1 MGSLG
6 VALAVVVLAA
16 GGCKKEQGAQ
26 QAGRQGGGGA
36 EKPLRL
42 GFFPNIT
49 HAQALVGNGS
59 GAFQQALPGLEPK
72 MFNAGPTA
80 MEALI
85 SGSLDASY
93 VGTGPAINTFL
104 KGGREL
110 RVIAAAVDA
119 GAVLVTKTAR
129 SPAELKGKTLA
140 SPQLGNTQDIA
151 LRHWLGQ
158 QGMKVG
164 QDVTVTPLSNPDI
177 LGLFSNGKIEGA
189 WVPEPWGARMVAEA
203 GGHILVDERDLWPER
218 RFHTTVLVT
227 TRQALEQR
235 REQLKKLLRVHVELT
250 RQWQQQPD
258 TFVPRVNQAFSKV
271 TGHPISEPVLKD
283 AFTRLEPALE
293 PVPARLQQ
301 AAEHARQLGFIPSSD
316 LQGMV
321 DDSLLREVLAEGAGP
336 SPTSPQGETAPP
348 QGK

>member
-1 MGSLG
+1 MRIGFL
-6 VALAVVVLAA
+6 VASLAA
-16 GGCKKEQGAQ
+16 LCLAATGCKKEQAAK
-26 QAGRQGGGGA
+26 QAGGGA
-36 EKPLRL
+36 EQQKPLRM

-49 HAQALVGNGS
+49 HGQALVGNAS
-59 GAFQQALPGLEPK
+59 GAFQQAVPGIELK
-72 MFNAGPTA
+72 MFNAGPAA
-80 MEALI
+80 MEALT

-104 KGGREL
+104 KAGREL
-110 RVIAAAVDA
+110 RIIAAAADG

-140 SPQLGNTQDIA
+140 SPQLGNTQDIT

-158 QGMKVG
+158 QGLKVG

-177 LGLFSNGKIEGA
+177 LGLFINGKIEGA
-189 WVPEPWGARMVAEA
+189 WVPEPWGARMVAEG

-227 TRQALEQR
+227 TRKALEER
-235 REQLKKLLRVHVELT
+235 REQLKKLVRAHVELT

-258 TFVPRVNQAFSKV
+258 AFVSRVNDAFAKV

-283 AFTRLEPALE
+283 AFTRLEPALD
-293 PVPARLQQ
+293 PMPAQLQT
-301 AAEHARQLGFIPSSD
+301 AAEHAQQLGFISNSD
-316 LQGMV
+316 LKGMV
-321 DDSLLREVLAEGAGP
+321 DDSLLREVLATPSAAPDAGP
-336 SPTSPQGETAPP
+336 
-348 QGK
+348 

>member
-1 MGSLG
+1 MRLG
-6 VALAVVVLAA
+6 FLVVGLTALCLAA
-16 GGCKKEQGAQ
+16 SGCKKEQPGEGSAK
-26 QAGRQGGGGA
+26 QGVK
-36 EKPLRL
+36 EQRPLRM

-49 HAQALVGNGS
+49 HGQALVGNAS
-59 GAFQQALPGLEPK
+59 GAFQQAVPGIQMK
-72 MFNAGPTA
+72 MFNAGPAA
-80 MEALI
+80 MEAL
-85 SGSLDASY
+85 SAGSLDVSY

-110 RVIAAAVDA
+110 RIIAAAADN

-129 SPAELKGKTLA
+129 TPAELKGKTLA
-140 SPQLGNTQDIA
+140 TPQLGNTQDIA

-177 LGLFSNGKIEGA
+177 LGLFMNGKIEGA
-189 WVPEPWGARMVAEA
+189 WVPEPWGARMIAEG

-227 TRQALEQR
+227 TRKTLEER
-235 REQLKKLLRVHVELT
+235 PEQLKQLLRAHVELT

-258 TFVPRVNQAFSKV
+258 VFVSRVNEAFGKV

-283 AFTRLEPALE
+283 AFSRLRPALE
-293 PVPARLQQ
+293 VEPGPLQQ
-301 AAEHARQLGFIPSSD
+301 AAEHARQLGFIPSAD
-316 LQGMV
+316 LSGLV
-321 DDSLLREVLAEGAGP
+321 DDSLLREVMGAQGEPARKDAGP
-336 SPTSPQGETAPP
+336 
-348 QGK
+348 

>member
-1 MGSLG
+1 MRMGSLG
-6 VALAVVVLAA
+6 VVLAAVVLAVA
-16 GGCKKEQGAQ
+16 GCKKEQ
-26 QAGRQGGGGA
+26 AGKQGGGGEA
-36 EKPLRL
+36 RPLRV

-59 GAFQQALPGLEPK
+59 GAFQQALPGIEMK

-80 MEALI
+80 MEALT

-110 RVIAAAVDA
+110 RVIAASVDA

-158 QGMKVG
+158 QGLKVG

-203 GGHILVDERDLWPER
+203 GGHLLVDERDLWPQR

-258 TFVPRVNQAFSKV
+258 AFVSRVNQAFGKV

-283 AFTRLEPALE
+283 SFTRLEPAME
-293 PVPARLQQ
+293 AVPDQLQQ

-316 LQGMV
+316 LKGLV
-321 DDSLLREVLAEGAGP
+321 DDSLLKEVLAEGAGP
-336 SPTSPQGETAPP
+336 SPTSTQGETAPQ

>member
-1 MGSLG
+1 MRIGFL
-6 VALAVVVLAA
+6 VASLAA
-16 GGCKKEQGAQ
+16 LCLAITGCKKEQKEQSAK
-26 QAGRQGGGGA
+26 QAGA
-36 EKPLRL
+36 EARPLRV

-49 HAQALVGNGS
+49 HAQALVGNASGS
-59 GAFQQALPGLEPK
+59 FQQALGASGIEMK
-72 MFNAGPTA
+72 MFNAGPAA
-80 MEALI
+80 MEALTA
-85 SGSLDASY
+85 GSIDASY

-110 RVIAAAVDA
+110 RIIAGAANG

-140 SPQLGNTQDIA
+140 TPQLGNSQDIA
-151 LRHWLGQ
+151 LRHWLAQ
-158 QGMKVG
+158 QGLKVG

-177 LGLFSNGKIEGA
+177 LGLFLNGKIEGA
-189 WVPEPWGARMVAEA
+189 WVPEPWGARMVAEG

-235 REQLKKLLRVHVELT
+235 REQLKQLVRAHVELT

-258 TFVPRVNQAFSKV
+258 VFVSRVNESFGKATGKPIAAPVV
-271 TGHPISEPVLKD
+271 TD

-293 PVPARLQQ
+293 VMPEQLQQ
-301 AAEHARQLGFIPSSD
+301 AAEHARGLGFIPSAD
-316 LQGMV
+316 LSGLV
-321 DDSLLREVLAEGAGP
+321 DTSLLREV
-336 SPTSPQGETAPP
+336 APDAV
-348 QGK
+348 K

>member
-1 MGSLG
+1 MRSGFL
-6 VALAVVVLAA
+6 VAGLAA
-16 GGCKKEQGAQ
+16 LCLMVGGCKKEQGGEQGAAK
-26 QAGRQGGGGA
+26 QAA
-36 EKPLRL
+36 TKESPLRV

-59 GAFQQALPGLEPK
+59 GAFQQAVPGIELK
-72 MFNAGPTA
+72 MFNAGPAA
-80 MEALI
+80 MEALA

-104 KGGREL
+104 KAGREL
-110 RVIAAAVDA
+110 RIIAAAVDG

-129 SPAELKGKTLA
+129 TPAELKGKTLA

-151 LRHWLGQ
+151 LRHWLAQ
-158 QGMKVG
+158 QGLKVG

-177 LGLFSNGKIEGA
+177 LGLFLNGKLEGA
-189 WVPEPWGARMVAEA
+189 WVPEPWGARMVAEG

-227 TRQALEQR
+227 TAKTLKERP
-235 REQLKKLLRVHVELT
+235 EQLKKLLRAHVELT

-258 TFVPRVNQAFSKV
+258 AFISRVNEAFGKV

-283 AFTRLEPALE
+283 AFSRLEPALE
-293 PVPARLQQ
+293 AMPGQLQQ
-301 AAEHARQLGFIPSSD
+301 AAEHAKQLGFVPSAD
-316 LQGMV
+316 LSGLV
-321 DDSLLREVLAEGAGP
+321 DTSLLKEVMGQDGGQP
-336 SPTSPQGETAPP
+336 
-348 QGK
+348 